1 MNEKVIC
8 LALGAM
14 LLALSFR
21 VEAQQT
27 AKMRRIGLLL
37 PNTPEI
43 VARSPRIQAFFQ
55 GLQDFGWIE
64 GQNFTVERRF
74 AEGQFSPLADLAI
87 ELASLKVDVIVTA
100 AAPSAKAAKD
110 STGTIPIVIL
120 DPGDPVGTGL
130 VASLARPG
138 GNVTG
143 VTSIAPDL
151 AGKRLELLKEAAPKV
166 SRVAVVFNS
175 VIPPSEIAMKEMEA
189 TGRALRLRIQSAAV
203 QGPKRFDDAF
213 AAMTHQGADSFI
225 VFPDPL
231 TFSNQEVIVN
241 FAAKSRIPGLFGAM
255 EFVEIGGLMSYG
267 PSYPGMFRRGAYYVD
282 RILKGTNPSDL
293 PVEQPDEVRIGDQ
306 FESGKADRPLDST
319 QRAGESGQSHK
330 MTVSSEQ

>member
-151 AGKRLELLKEAAPKV
+151 AGKRLGCL
-166 SRVAVVFNS
+166 RR
-175 VIPPSEIAMKEMEA
+175 PPRKFPVLQLSSTRSFPPRK
-189 TGRALRLRIQSAAV
+189 LR
-203 QGPKRFDDAF
+203 
-213 AAMTHQGADSFI
+213 
-225 VFPDPL
+225 
-231 TFSNQEVIVN
+231 
-241 FAAKSRIPGLFGAM
+241 
-255 EFVEIGGLMSYG
+255 
-267 PSYPGMFRRGAYYVD
+267 
-282 RILKGTNPSDL
+282 
-293 PVEQPDEVRIGDQ
+293 
-306 FESGKADRPLDST
+306 
-319 QRAGESGQSHK
+319 
-330 MTVSSEQ
+330 

>member
-1 MNEKVIC
+1 
-8 LALGAM
+8 
-14 LLALSFR
+14 
-21 VEAQQT
+21 
-27 AKMRRIGLLL
+27 
-37 PNTPEI
+37 
-43 VARSPRIQAFFQ
+43 
-55 GLQDFGWIE
+55 
-64 GQNFTVERRF
+64 
-74 AEGQFSPLADLAI
+74 
-87 ELASLKVDVIVTA
+87 
-100 AAPSAKAAKD
+100 
-110 STGTIPIVIL
+110 
-120 DPGDPVGTGL
+120 
-130 VASLARPG
+130 
-138 GNVTG
+138 
-143 VTSIAPDL
+143 
-151 AGKRLELLKEAAPKV
+151 
-166 SRVAVVFNS
+166 
-175 VIPPSEIAMKEMEA
+175 MKEMEA

-231 TFSNQEVIVN
+231 TFSNQEVILN

-255 EFVEIGGLMSYG
+255 EFVEMGGLMSYG